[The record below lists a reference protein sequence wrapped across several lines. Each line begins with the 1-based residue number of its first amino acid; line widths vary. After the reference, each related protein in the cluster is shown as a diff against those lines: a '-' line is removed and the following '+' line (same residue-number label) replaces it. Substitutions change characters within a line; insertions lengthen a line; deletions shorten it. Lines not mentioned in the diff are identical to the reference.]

1 MKIRRISQLV
11 FFLLLGLLLLTA
23 ADAFYLYSEIE
34 ETAVIYGN
42 EKQVVKIAR
51 EFFDTS
57 RQLTSHARMYV
68 TTRDP
73 LAKEKFYHVLDEREG
88 RIARDMNKEISP
100 GERKSILDMMH
111 EYHMENYDEFE
122 KFHKAC
128 EESRVLA
135 SKEIEA
141 INAVDGLYR
150 DEFGEYTVR
159 KEPDIRYAKSLIYSK
174 EYNDEKTHV
183 MNMLREFYAS
193 LEGRKSE
200 KISSHVEDIE
210 VNIKRLLYIQIIKFV
225 LLLSAL
231 FYLIFKVCEPI
242 VRISD
247 FARRVIEGDRD
258 SRLAVESENE
268 IGVLSRTLN
277 YLLDVQDSM
286 LDDLR
291 HQSFNDPLT
300 GFGNR
305 LAFQSV
311 CEKLKRSKEKG
322 LSSSIGV
329 IYADINCLK
338 YVNDTYG
345 HASGDDYI
353 KGIADTILQ
362 YYRRSDVYRL
372 GGDEFIFLC
381 EDIKEDAF
389 YFRLAEMLRY
399 GHNEYPD
406 AVAIGAA
413 WSSDLG
419 NFEELISQADEEMYR
434 NKDRQK
440 SGRGLEILKE
450 YLAKRYEGVLKEDE
464 RKEVYG
470 LYEPETPSAT

>member
-1 MKIRRISQLV
+1 MKIRRISKIV
-11 FFLLLGLLLLTA
+11 FLLLVGLLLLTA
-23 ADAFYLYSEIE
+23 VDAFYLYQDIE
-34 ETAVIYGN
+34 ETALIYSN
-42 EKQVVKIAR
+42 EKHVIKIAR
-51 EFFDTS
+51 EFFDSS
-57 RQLTSHARMYV
+57 RKLTSHARMYV

-73 LAKEKFYHVLDEREG
+73 VAKEKFFHVLNEREG
-88 RIARDMNKEISP
+88 RIERDLDRELFP
-100 GERKSILDMMH
+100 GQKRSILEMMH
-111 EYHMENYDEFE
+111 EYHVENYDEFD
-122 KFHKAC
+122 KFHKAY
-128 EESRVLA
+128 EGSSVLA
-135 SKEIEA
+135 RMEVEA
-141 INAVDGLYR
+141 IHAVDGLFK
-150 DEFGEYTVR
+150 DDLGEYTIR
-159 KEPDIRYAKSLIYSK
+159 KEPDVSYAKSLMYSR
-174 EYNDEKTHV
+174 EYNDEKAQV
-183 MNMLREFYAS
+183 MNMLKEFYAE
-193 LEGRKSE
+193 LETRKSE
-200 KISSHVEDIE
+200 KIGTHVEDIE
-210 VNIKRLLYIQIIKFV
+210 VNIKRLLYIQILKFV

-231 FYLIFKVCEPI
+231 FYLIFRVCEPI
-242 VRISD
+242 VKISE
-247 FARRVIEGDRD
+247 FAQRVIDGDRD
-258 SRLAVESENE
+258 SRLPVESGNE
-268 IGVLSRTLN
+268 IGVLSKTLN

-311 CEKLKRSKEKG
+311 CEKLKKSKEKG
-322 LSSSIGV
+322 LSSSLGV

-353 KGIADTILQ
+353 KGISNTILQ

-413 WSSDLG
+413 WSSDMGELEKLI
-419 NFEELISQADEEMYR
+419 EEADVEMYR
-434 NKDRQK
+434 NKERQK
-440 SGRGLEILKE
+440 SGHGLEVLKE
-450 YLAKRYEGVLKEDE
+450 YLAKRYEGVLKEED
-464 RKEVYG
+464 RKEQYG
-470 LYEPETPSAT
+470 LYEPELPTA

>member
-23 ADAFYLYSEIE
+23 ADAFYLYQEIE
-34 ETAVIYGN
+34 ETALIYSN

-68 TTRDP
+68 TTKDP
-73 LAKEKFYHVLDEREG
+73 LAKEKFFRILDEREG
-88 RIARDMNKEISP
+88 RIARDMDKEISP
-100 GERKSILDMMH
+100 GEKISLLDMMH
-111 EYHMENYDEFE
+111 AYHVKHYEEFE

-128 EESRVLA
+128 EGSHVLA
-135 SKEIEA
+135 DKEIEA
-141 INAVDGLYR
+141 IHAVDGLFK
-150 DEFGEYTVR
+150 DELGGYTIR
-159 KEPDIRYAKSLIYSK
+159 KEPDVRYAKSLMYSK
-174 EYNDEKTHV
+174 EYNDEKTQV
-183 MNMLREFYAS
+183 MNMLREFYAQ
-193 LEGRKSE
+193 LESRKSE
-200 KISSHVEDIE
+200 KISAHVETIE
-210 VNIKRLLYIQIIKFV
+210 VNIKRLLYIQILKFV
-225 LLLSAL
+225 LLLGAL
-231 FYLIFKVCEPI
+231 FYLIFRVCEPI
-242 VRISD
+242 VKISE
-247 FARRVIEGDRD
+247 FAQKVIEGDRE
-258 SRLAVESENE
+258 SRLTVKSENE
-268 IGVLSRTLN
+268 IGVLSKTLN

-311 CEKLKRSKEKG
+311 CEKIKKSKEKG
-322 LSSSIGV
+322 LESCIGV

-353 KGIADTILQ
+353 KGISNSILQ

-381 EDIKEDAF
+381 EDLKEDAF
-389 YFRLAEMLRY
+389 YFRLAEMLRH
-399 GHNEYPD
+399 GHSEYPD

-413 WSSDLG
+413 WSNDIG
-419 NFEELISQADEEMYR
+419 DFEKLIEEADEEMYR
-434 NKDRQK
+434 NKERQK
-440 SGRGLEILKE
+440 SGRGLEVLKE
-450 YLAKRYEGVLKEDE
+450 YLAKRYEGVLKEDDK
-464 RKEVYG
+464 KEHYG
-470 LYEPETPSAT
+470 LYEPEGTTAV